1 MRIQESKDSGMDI
14 YRIQGSLMFLPLPS
28 ENPLHSQ
35 GGEGGSC
42 GPLPRI
48 SGILIHRLT
57 KFGRNTL
64 LGIHSLYKTFNR
76 MKDNSTA

>member
-1 MRIQESKDSGMDI
+1 MPIQESKDSGMDI

-35 GGEGGSC
+35 GGGLLW
-42 GPLPRI
+42 PPPPRI